1 MSMHPTINYFK
12 EYKGDCTVFCETGT
26 AQGAGMLLAREAG
39 FHEIHSVDIIE
50 HPDILF
56 KYDGVGTAK
65 RYVDD
70 SRKVLPWLL
79 PKIAGKVMFWLDGH
93 SMLMEGEEDNF
104 PLMDEL
110 RIIAEANL
118 KQPPVILIDDFLYMT
133 HPKVTGW
140 NESDVII
147 ALHNIY
153 DDKFRMQYLPNPIKN
168 NILLAYV

>member
-12 EYKGDCTVFCETGT
+12 EYKGDCTVFIETGT
-26 AQGAGMLLAREAG
+26 YRGEGMIAAREAG
-39 FHEIHSVDIIE
+39 FLEIYSIDITE

-65 RYVDD
+65 RYIDD

-79 PKIAGKVMFWLDGH
+79 PKITGKVMFWLDAH

-110 RIIAEANL
+110 AAIAVHC
-118 KQPPVILIDDFLYMT
+118 KQPPVILIDDYLYMT
-133 HPKVTGW
+133 HGLVTGW
-140 NESDVII
+140 NHYKVADAVRSVCED
-147 ALHNIY
+147 Y
-153 DDKFRMQYLPNPIKN
+153 DIKLLPNPIKN

>member
-12 EYKGDCTVFCETGT
+12 EYKGDCTVFIETGT
-26 AQGAGMLLAREAG
+26 YRGEGMIAAREAG

-50 HPDILF
+50 HPDMLF

-70 SRKVLPWLL
+70 SRNVLPWLL
-79 PKIAGKVMFWLDGH
+79 PKITGKIMFWLDGH
-93 SMLMEGEEDNF
+93 SQLMEGEEDNF
-104 PLMDEL
+104 PLMGEL
-110 RIIAEANL
+110 AAIAKHC
-118 KQPPVILIDDFLYMT
+118 KQPPIIMVDDYLYMT

-140 NESDVII
+140 NEHDVLT
-147 ALHNIY
+147 ALHY
-153 DDKFRMQYLPNPIKN
+153 VYGDAFHLQYLPNPIKN